1 MNLPSVLRSFF
12 SLETINPGTR
22 ELSATFTEQMAAVV
36 ARRTVSGPWLSP
48 SVKDALGVPAIL
60 RAVSLISNTTGSLVM
75 EAYRSGVKLPQDQ
88 APAIIVR
95 PNPRTTPRAFYRDSA
110 YYLASRGEAWWWVA
124 ARDGDGN
131 ALSLVVVPP
140 WEVTV
145 QPNMA
150 DRLRPKI
157 SWLNVAM
164 RPEDIRQ
171 ITYLPD
177 DNNLYRGV
185 GPLQLCGAAVSAAV
199 EAQNFAANYFAG
211 GPASTLVRMGMEL
224 DPTPDADG
232 NSEAQR
238 IMLQWAEHDPNMPR
252 IVDPSFEEVKDISVE
267 PAKAQMTETRAYSN
281 GDAARM
287 FGLPGRLLEYAQ
299 SGTSLTYQNEGE
311 IWREF
316 QQGCLS
322 PNYLEPI
329 EQEMSDL
336 LTRSTVGRFSLKGLL
351 RADPKTRA
359 DVYTALIPLGV
370 MTKEA
375 AAQEEGYTPG
385 DSEFA
390 PVPFAPPQAVPDY
403 LPIRS
408 ASTALRCSG
417 CQRLL
422 GDPVTPPYRIRCSRC
437 KTMNEASASL
447 AAPAPTN
454 DLSGLTTAILALA
467 NRPQPTVNITTPPVT
482 IAEGAV
488 QVHTETHNHMPEPVE
503 RIEPPTPISTRTVI
517 SILPTPDG
525 GRTIDMNRVAEEDA
539 SEVPA

>member
-1 MNLPSVLRSFF
+1 MNLFDSLRSFF
-12 SLETINPGTR
+12 SLETMAPR
-22 ELSATFTEQMAAVV
+22 QLSTPFEDQMSAVL
-36 ARRTVSGPWLSP
+36 ARRPAAGPWLMP
-48 SVKDALGVPAIL
+48 SVKQALGVPAIL
-60 RAVSLISNTTGSLVM
+60 RAVTLISNTTGSLVM
-75 EAYRSGVKLPQDQ
+75 EAYRAGTKLPQDQ
-88 APAIIVR
+88 APSIIVR
-95 PNPRTTPRAFYRDSA
+95 PNPRTTPRGFYRDSA
-110 YYLASRGEAWWWVA
+110 YYIASRGEAWWWVA

-140 WEVTV
+140 WEVV
-145 QPNMA
+145 IEPNA
-150 DRLRPKI
+150 SDRLRPKVF
-157 SWLNVAM
+157 WLNVEM
-164 RPEDIRQ
+164 RPEDMRQ

-177 DNNLYRGV
+177 DANLYRGI
-185 GPLQLCGAAVSAAV
+185 GPLQLCGAAVSVAV
-199 EAQNFAANYFAG
+199 EAQSFAANYFAG
-211 GPASTLVRMGMEL
+211 GPSSTMVRMGMEL
-224 DPTPDADG
+224 DPNPDAQG

-238 IMLQWAEHDPNMPR
+238 IALQWAEHNPNLPR
-252 IVDPSFEEVKDISVE
+252 IVDPSFEAVTDIGVE
-267 PAKAQMTETRAYSN
+267 PSKAQMTETRSYSN

-287 FGLPGRLLEYAQ
+287 FGIPGRLLEFVQ
-299 SGTSLTYQNEGE
+299 SGTSLAYQNDSS

-336 LTRSTVGRFSLKGLL
+336 LTRSTVGRFNLKGLL

-359 DVYTALIPLGV
+359 EVYTAMIPLGI
-370 MTKEA
+370 MTAEQ

-390 PVPFAPPQAVPDY
+390 PVPFAPPAAVPDY

-408 ASTALRCSG
+408 MSTALRCSG

-437 KTMNEASASL
+437 KTMNEAAATLS
-447 AAPAPTN
+447 APAPTN
-454 DLSGLTTAILALA
+454 DFAGLTMAILALA
-467 NRPQPTVNITTPPVT
+467 NRPQPAVNITTPPVT

-488 QVHTETHNHMPEPVE
+488 QVHTETHNHMPEPAE
-503 RIEPPTPISTRTVI
+503 RLEPLPPVSTRTVI

-525 GRTIDMNRVAEEDA
+525 GRTIDLNRVPEDDA
-539 SEVPA
+539 SVEVPA